1 MLTEEERRERK
12 RESSRRYWKEHP
24 LTDEQRERKNA
35 RAREKRRQ
43 KKLGVDTIN
52 GTARHPY
59 IDVKIV
65 SKSET
70 KKRQERRK
78 KAITEIEEARA
89 MGISYGKYRMLKEHG
104 KLPRYIPIAEK
115 QKPKKLGVY
124 VPAERGLK
132 EFNESRER
140 MFEVAAGRI
149 MEERRQKR
157 ARVKAVDATANN
169 YMERMKRQKEAVE
182 HATAGSNQRNS

>member
-1 MLTEEERRERK
+1 MLTEEESRERK
-12 RESSRRYWKEHP
+12 REYSRRYWKEHP

-70 KKRQERRK
+70 KKGRSEGK
-78 KAITEIEEARA
+78 K
-89 MGISYGKYRMLKEHG
+89 
-104 KLPRYIPIAEK
+104 
-115 QKPKKLGVY
+115 Q
-124 VPAERGLK
+124 
-132 EFNESRER
+132 
-140 MFEVAAGRI
+140 
-149 MEERRQKR
+149 
-157 ARVKAVDATANN
+157 
-169 YMERMKRQKEAVE
+169 
-182 HATAGSNQRNS
+182 